1 MSLNTIPKTDVTYQ
15 KQSQKGYSY
24 QIFYFELGC
33 YRIYTTSSGP
43 LFLSSFCH
51 PTQKGNLGRDNCQ
64 CSGALSKANLPIPFP
79 GCTGVAVI
87 NLDFQ
92 HCGLGLKEGGGG
104 GGGGGGGD
112 CKAAG
117 GLLSGVLWL
126 VYLWHPQAIV
136 PGPLHVWR
144 DSGVTDRKGLS
155 SRHVREFGFRNA

>member
-15 KQSQKGYSY
+15 KQSQKGYKY
-24 QIFYFELGC
+24 QIFYFELAC

-43 LFLSSFCH
+43 LSFCH
-51 PTQKGNLGRDNCQ
+51 ATQKGNLGRDNCQ
-64 CSGALSKANLPIPFP
+64 CGGALSKAHLPISFP

-92 HCGLGLKEGGGG
+92 HSGLGLGGGG
-104 GGGGGGGD
+104 GEGD
-112 CKAAG
+112 CKAVG
-117 GLLSGVLWL
+117 GLLSGVLVL

-144 DSGVTDRKGLS
+144 DTGVTEREGLS
-155 SRHVREFGFRNA
+155 SRHVREFGSGAMREMLACGI

>member
-24 QIFYFELGC
+24 QIFYFELAC

-51 PTQKGNLGRDNCQ
+51 PTQKGNLGKDNCQ

-104 GGGGGGGD
+104 V
-112 CKAAG
+112 G
-117 GLLSGVLWL
+117 GLGTARQLEVYCQVYTDWFIFGIRRQLSL
-126 VYLWHPQAIV
+126 A
-136 PGPLHVWR
+136 R
-144 DSGVTDRKGLS
+144 STFGVTL
-155 SRHVREFGFRNA
+155 A

>member
-24 QIFYFELGC
+24 QIFYFELAC

-43 LFLSSFCH
+43 LFLSYFCH
-51 PTQKGNLGRDNCQ
+51 PTQKGNLGKDNCQ

-92 HCGLGLKEGGGG
+92 HCGLGLKEGGVGG
-104 GGGGGGGD
+104 WGGWGRQG
-112 CKAAG
+112 
-117 GLLSGVLWL
+117 S
-126 VYLWHPQAIV
+126 
-136 PGPLHVWR
+136 WR
-144 DSGVTDRKGLS
+144 STVRCTLIGLS
-155 SRHVREFGFRNA
+155 LASAGNCPWPAPRLA